1 MIEALIGLAGV
12 IVGSVITISKD
23 SWALRRERRRDASY
37 SAIRLICLLEDY
49 ANKCADVAD
58 DDGYACGRPAGQT
71 ESGEEV
77 CEAQVATPEP
87 PEYPAD
93 LAWRS
98 LDESLMHRI
107 LALPNKARSTD
118 RYISSCAEHAFPPD
132 YSEVFEPRRKG
143 YALLGLQ
150 ALDIIEQLRRCYS
163 VSVESGTDLGVD
175 WDIKAHLEGVI
186 EGFKKRDA
194 EREER
199 RKALQAKAAAD
210 GEVAL

>member
-1 MIEALIGLAGV
+1 MSEAWFGLIGV
-12 IVGSVITISKD
+12 ILGSVITISKD
-23 SWALRRERRRDASY
+23 SWALWRERRRDGSY
-37 SAIRLICLLEDY
+37 SAIRLICLLEEY
-49 ANKCADVAD
+49 ANKCADVAG
-58 DDGYACGRPAGQT
+58 DDGYAYGRPAGRM

-93 LAWRS
+93 IAWRS

-118 RYISSCAEHAFPPD
+118 RYISACAEHAFPPD
-132 YSEVFEPRRKG
+132 YSEVFEPRQEG

-150 ALDIIEQLRRCYS
+150 TLDIIEQLRRRYG
-163 VSVESGTDLGVD
+163 VSVESSTDLGVD
-175 WDIKAHLEGVI
+175 WDIKAHLEGLL

-194 EREER
+194 KREER
-199 RKALQAKAAAD
+199 RKAREAKAAAE